1 MKERKETILV
11 ILLLCVTIAAPSQA
25 NIEVEGAKVHYGT
38 ADEVVLWAYSPTV
51 SFKWTGGDA
60 RFILGNVAPARLAVE
75 PELDYE
81 VISPTTIAWRAKGPQ
96 ELSIRTLTPEL
107 TFAVVGDSQGRNQVL
122 SLLIEE
128 INAVG
133 ADFLIHLGDMTPA
146 GGDDEY
152 WAFLETMAK
161 LQCPYYPVLGN
172 HDVKFHGREIFQEIY
187 GPLHHCFDQGEW
199 RFIFLDSSSHGL
211 DEDQLEWLAE
221 AIKARPSLIFT
232 HVPHED
238 PRGEDHG
245 FLDGAAAGAFASLL
259 REGQVA
265 AVFTGHVHMFHQ
277 QTREGIT
284 FVTSGGGGAPLVA
297 PPEEGGYHHFL
308 LVEPDRG
315 MKITPYAIDLPPYTW
330 EVVVAGKEGEILFC
344 PEELAG
350 WPILEGESAYENR
363 FGNITGRG
371 RYRGVLV
378 RELLDRL
385 GGMEPEDVLVVHAD
399 DGYAQE
405 FAYANVYPGH
415 LGWEEIQGEMILAF
429 AYEGLEPPDW
439 QEGCRIAFL
448 PPDGIYH
455 NDDCASTSVPGQG
468 WHLDPS
474 AGARWVKNVVRLEV
488 VSK

>member
-1 MKERKETILV
+1 MW
-11 ILLLCVTIAAPSQA
+11 P
-25 NIEVEGAKVHYGT
+25 
-38 ADEVVLWAYSPTV
+38 P
-51 SFKWTGGDA
+51 
-60 RFILGNVAPARLAVE
+60 RLAVE

-221 AIKARPSLIFT
+221 AIKDRPSLIFT
-232 HVPHED
+232 TSPMRT
-238 PRGEDHG
+238 RGG
-245 FLDGAAAGAFASLL
+245 GSQLSRWGRRRGLCLFVA
-259 REGQVA
+259 EGQVA
-265 AVFTGHVHMFHQ
+265 AVFTGHVTMFHQ

-284 FVTSGGGGAPLVA
+284 FVTSGGGGAPLAA
-297 PPEEGGYHHFL
+297 PPEEEDIITSSWWSLTGG
-308 LVEPDRG
+308 
-315 MKITPYAIDLPPYTW
+315 
-330 EVVVAGKEGEILFC
+330 
-344 PEELAG
+344 
-350 WPILEGESAYENR
+350 
-363 FGNITGRG
+363 
-371 RYRGVLV
+371 
-378 RELLDRL
+378 
-385 GGMEPEDVLVVHAD
+385 
-399 DGYAQE
+399 
-405 FAYANVYPGH
+405 
-415 LGWEEIQGEMILAF
+415 
-429 AYEGLEPPDW
+429 
-439 QEGCRIAFL
+439 
-448 PPDGIYH
+448 
-455 NDDCASTSVPGQG
+455 
-468 WHLDPS
+468 
-474 AGARWVKNVVRLEV
+474 
-488 VSK
+488 